1 MVQWSGKV
9 RASAVALTLGLQAMV
24 TFVPVFKDI
33 FHTQVLTPQEFLDV
47 TALLSLA
54 CIGVEVEKLFSKR
67 H

>member
-1 MVQWSGKV
+1 
-9 RASAVALTLGLQAMV
+9 MV